1 MFRFDHE
8 WRYEWALRQ
17 EFVNR
22 LPIVRFPSRS
32 QDLRF
37 AVRKARM
44 VKYDLGPRAL
54 LHKLEP
60 RNRIDA
66 RSPAARSPG
75 LHDSLAWHKF
85 DLSSRYVPAEER
97 ERASDFTTDLRGL
110 LSEVH
115 RLHDSTELYDFVGLF
130 RVSERFVDEL
140 PVRFENRLLVN

>member
-1 MFRFDHE
+1 MDGAMPG
-8 WRYEWALRQ
+8 ALRQ
-17 EFVNR
+17 EFVKR

-44 VKYDLGPRAL
+44 VEYDPGPRAL
-54 LHKLEP
+54 LHQFEP

-66 RSPAARSPG
+66 RSPAAGSPG
-75 LHDSLAWHKF
+75 LHDSLARHKF

-97 ERASDFTTDLRGL
+97 ESASDFTTDLRGL

-115 RLHDSTELYDFVGLF
+115 RLYDPTELYYLVELF
-130 RVSERFVDEL
+130 RVNERFVDEL